1 MAWMLITCTS
11 FTLVPLAADYAD
23 NNARHRSLRLNFFR
37 TNLIDDR
44 SMTPSLFLPAVGVAK
59 ASFVGGQLVTYAYD
73 ISPRLAVP
81 VIIVAYLLGIL
92 AIWLSIILYGVFF
105 YRLLASGWPEPAK
118 RPSLMMLVSHQ

>member
-1 MAWMLITCTS
+1 MLTITLGIKVCVN
-11 FTLVPLAADYAD
+11 L
-23 NNARHRSLRLNFFR
+23 FR

-44 SMTPSLFLPAVGVAK
+44 FMTLSLFLPAVGVAN

-81 VIIVAYLLGIL
+81 VIIVAYLLGSL

-105 YRLLASGWPEPAK
+105 HRLLASGWPEPAK